1 MVNQHQK
8 SQRFMSIHSDSGF
21 DSTEFQEILRND
33 SDSKNCGPKSH
44 DNTSLLLQM
53 RRPIPKIQSVSQ
65 YSFEVG
71 SDGFL
76 SPGSSMFDNFMPCGI
91 STPEIAR
98 FWEIIIDRSF
108 LIHSFLSNRSVDFRM
123 TFWCLK
129 FSKKPA
135 KIWWISALEFKKWL
149 NQTIK
154 GPFSC

>member
-1 MVNQHQK
+1 MQEKLKKCLASIKKCVFERLCLTEKSNFTSSMVNQHQK

-21 DSTEFQEILRND
+21 DSTEFQETLRND

-53 RRPIPKIQSVSQ
+53 NRRPIPKIQSVSQ

-98 FWEIIIDRSF
+98 F
-108 LIHSFLSNRSVDFRM
+108 
-123 TFWCLK
+123 
-129 FSKKPA
+129 
-135 KIWWISALEFKKWL
+135 
-149 NQTIK
+149 
-154 GPFSC
+154 